1 MQKHNLNCLQYYVTF
16 WNLMVVLRSYAVPTA
31 FMLTEM
37 RSFLDLAPF
46 IGIDLCF
53 RDLNT
58 GG

>member
-1 MQKHNLNCLQYYVTF
+1 
-16 WNLMVVLRSYAVPTA
+16 MVVLRSYAVPTA

-37 RSFLDLAPF
+37 RSFLDLARF